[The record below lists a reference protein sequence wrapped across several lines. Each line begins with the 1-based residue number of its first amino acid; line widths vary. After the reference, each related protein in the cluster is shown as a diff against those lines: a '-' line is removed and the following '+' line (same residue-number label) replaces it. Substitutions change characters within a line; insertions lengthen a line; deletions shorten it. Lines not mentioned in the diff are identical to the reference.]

1 MPCVFVPYYVDNV
14 YDLYKENK
22 TLADA
27 TNSDLMKRGRKWKN
41 EYNNC
46 NKLMPCSI
54 RDHYKNF
61 IENILT
67 KDSKPENKQAA
78 EAIDDKN
85 YFQTMIKYDSEL
97 TELTETFIKK
107 KQNIL

>member
-1 MPCVFVPYYVDNV
+1 MPCVFVPYYIDNV

-27 TNSDLMKRGRKWKN
+27 TNSDLMQRGRKWKK
-41 EYNNC
+41 EYKNR

-61 IENILT
+61 RENILT
-67 KDSKPENKQAA
+67 EDSKPENKQSV
-78 EAIDDKN
+78 EALEDENYYQNMVNYDDEL
-85 YFQTMIKYDSEL
+85 IKL
-97 TELTETFIKK
+97 TEIFHEENKTI
-107 KQNIL
+107 